1 MSESTERKL
10 TTNLCAD
17 ACGYSRLM
25 EDDEVATL
33 ATLKD
38 HREAMSGLISR
49 HRGRIVNTA
58 GDGLMAEFASVVEAV
73 QCAAEIQRELAR
85 RNDGLETAR

>member
-1 MSESTERKL
+1 MSESAERKL
-10 TTNLCAD
+10 TTILCAD
-17 ACGYSRLM
+17 ARGYSRLM

-33 ATLKD
+33 ATLID